1 MVTANVDNLT
11 DSFEGII
18 EDRDVVGAATLGL
31 AGAGGGVIATQVAG
45 RVAPVL
51 GLSAQPTDLQGL
63 FTNGLIKML
72 VGAGLG
78 FLALQVGGTPGVVL
92 GVAALGGLIL
102 GGGDWINAVL
112 ATEAGVPGASPSRGN
127 ARARVVSSSTTSSSS
142 RHGEMEDMTNGRT
155 QFRAANTGSGGEP
168 ERETAFR

>member
-51 GLSAQPTDLQGL
+51 GLSSQPTDLQGL

-112 ATEAGVPGASPSRGN
+112 ATEAGVPGASTTRARSGN
-127 ARARVVSSSTTSSSS
+127 ASARVVSSTTS
-142 RHGEMEDMTNGRT
+142 RTTHNGMDENRT
-155 QFRAANTGSGGEP
+155 EFRAADTGRGGTP
-168 ERETAFR
+168 ERESQFR